1 MVRLIRCII
10 DECGVSR
17 SGIVYDDPATDCIS
31 QSFENANAEISNYT
45 FKIILEFALNRK
57 RQDHGAL
64 SHGFAFSKGKLIL
77 YPNLVF
83 LTPICLLFSEILL
96 NFVQKS
102 KRCRLWQQNSIL

>member
-17 SGIVYDDPATDCIS
+17 TGTVYDDPATDCIS

-45 FKIILEFALNRK
+45 FEIILEFALNRK
-57 RQDHGAL
+57 RQDHGTL

-77 YPNLVF
+77 SLSQSCIFNSDLLVVLRIF
-83 LTPICLLFSEILL
+83 A
-96 NFVQKS
+96 
-102 KRCRLWQQNSIL
+102 

>member
-17 SGIVYDDPATDCIS
+17 TGMVYDDPATDCIS

-57 RQDHGAL
+57 GQDHGAL

-77 YPNLVF
+77 SL
-83 LTPICLLFSEILL
+83 
-96 NFVQKS
+96 KS
-102 KRCRLWQQNSIL
+102 ATYRV